1 MLLEVAAETQVAP
14 VKHVGIDVAPNL
26 AQVGHEAD
34 LAVEI
39 GHRRNRQINAD
50 AWRARHFWKG
60 RDADG
65 GGHLE
70 TISGRRVFPHLL
82 NRWRS
87 SPFAAR
93 FSRAA
98 RTGRWHQGGVPDRL

>member
-70 TISGRRVFPHLL
+70 TISGRRVFPQHTASG
-82 NRWRS
+82 NGFKVSTRS
-87 SPFAAR
+87 EEHTSE
-93 FSRAA
+93 
-98 RTGRWHQGGVPDRL
+98 L